1 MTETMTTTP
10 IAAGPNDVTVRP
22 AAWMHDQPDR
32 FDVIHAEAKALW
44 LKAWPKQVEH
54 YTIPLYRHQERQPL
68 STDDACALLR
78 NVLGIDPV
86 LDGNMLKMLRMV
98 EQAHGILPP
107 NDEAHRKDATVEDL
121 QVKESHNEQ

>member
-1 MTETMTTTP
+1 MTTTP

-68 STDDACALLR
+68 SKIAGEIGD
-78 NVLGIDPV
+78 
-86 LDGNMLKMLRMV
+86 LK
-98 EQAHGILPP
+98 
-107 NDEAHRKDATVEDL
+107 
-121 QVKESHNEQ
+121 

>member
-1 MTETMTTTP
+1 MTTTP

-68 STDDACALLR
+68 SKIPLLKPEKTQPRQASRLIKHGAC
-78 NVLGIDPV
+78 
-86 LDGNMLKMLRMV
+86 
-98 EQAHGILPP
+98 
-107 NDEAHRKDATVEDL
+107 
-121 QVKESHNEQ
+121 S